1 MHHENFDYLDIIYS
15 IIVIKILIIE
25 YLKKEKKI
33 KALNLFRN

>member
-1 MHHENFDYLDIIYS
+1 MHHENFDYLVIIYS
-15 IIVIKILIIE
+15 IAIKILIIE

>member
-15 IIVIKILIIE
+15 IVIKFLIIE

-33 KALNLFRN
+33 KALSLFRN